1 MLPTRLVHAKR
12 TSARVLIVD
21 DEESICALLA
31 RMLEPLGYEIDTLT
45 DADSAL
51 ASVNESPADVVVA
64 DIRMPGHDG
73 VWLIDQLQRLH
84 PATAVVIVTGIQ
96 DLDPRL
102 TLRPGVIAYLA
113 KPFEAE
119 QVQTAVKKAVDAV
132 RALQPRPQL
141 RLVPPPPGNT
151 PS

>member
-1 MLPTRLVHAKR
+1 MHPTRLVHAKR
-12 TSARVLIVD
+12 PSTRILIVD

-31 RMLEPLGYEIDTLT
+31 RMLEPLGYEIDTVLSAD
-45 DADSAL
+45 DAMDV
-51 ASVNESPADVVVA
+51 VNESPVDVAVC

-73 VWLIDQLQRLH
+73 VWLIDQLQTRY
-84 PATAVVIVTGIQ
+84 PATAIVIVTGIQ

-119 QVQTAVKKAVDAV
+119 HVQKAVKKAVDAV
-132 RALQPRPQL
+132 RLLQPRPQL
-141 RLVPPPPGNT
+141 RLVPPPAH
-151 PS
+151 